1 MILLHLLI
9 LFSSTSNLTSAYSL
23 AFTVTF
29 SHITFHLCSTMYNLN
44 IALLLPY
51 CPSIDQPCTPDVLV
65 NNGVTQEQIDKNVL
79 SIAELWLSP
88 SQRETVYQARFTNR
102 VPYSVGKSLDSR
114 QNSEFLGV
122 KIMRDNKCQSFEW
135 FLKEI
140 YPGLASDKEDVEI
153 GYKNHL
159 SSNYLERALGP
170 ILSQYE
176 KRENDVSVNADM
188 IAVLKKRER
197 KADEMTFKNQ
207 KMKAIPP
214 EVKEIVYT
222 PTERHANLVRETL
235 VCMDM
240 PKGKPTD
247 KYSPCEAALR
257 SDPNACQSDKATMM
271 FKCPQSC
278 NLCGTDGKIC
288 FDFYEKKCPIWK
300 EDGQCVS
307 QEVELTLTC
316 RKTCGFCTPA
326 EAPYAAGV
334 SQKKKS
340 RRRAIVKAEEHEEVV
355 EVADVKAEEEVEVE
369 DKKEDKEEVTEKV
382 KVEEKEEEKK
392 EEADVK
398 EVENHNKIPDVGK
411 EDLGHNV
418 PPVIEDVAEE
428 ESLSDEE
435 KALALITTKHV
446 VDPFV
451 AQEQFKN
458 GLLPDPPTD
467 KIPACSLND
476 KSHGKLLAY
485 MNLATIETEKKTPRV
500 LCGIYTMEKNHP
512 GNVQATR
519 ETWGKRCDGFIAFST
534 VTDNN
539 IPSVN
544 ILHEGDEHYDNMWQK
559 SRSIWKYIHKHYLDS
574 FDYFLLGG
582 DDMFYIVDNLKNY
595 LMSDEIVKYAE
606 ESNGI
611 FLGRRFWPGMYVDKR
626 VYVYVC
632 VCV

>member
-1 MILLHLLI
+1 M
-9 LFSSTSNLTSAYSL
+9 ST
-23 AFTVTF
+23 
-29 SHITFHLCSTMYNLN
+29 YNVP
-44 IALLLPY
+44 A
-51 CPSIDQPCTPDVLV
+51 DVLV
-65 NNGVTQEQIDKNVL
+65 NNGVTQEQVDKNVL

-102 VPYSVGKSLDSR
+102 VPYSVDKSIDSR

-122 KIMRDNKCQSFEW
+122 KIMRDDKCQSFEW

-176 KRENDVSVNADM
+176 KRENDVSVNAD
-188 IAVLKKRER
+188 IIEVLKKREK
-197 KADEMTFKNQ
+197 KADEMTFKTQ

-214 EVKEIVYT
+214 EVHEIVLT
-222 PTERHANLVRETL
+222 ASEKHADLVKETL
-235 VCMDM
+235 VCMDQ

-247 KYSPCEAALR
+247 KYSPCESTLR
-257 SDPNACQSDKATMM
+257 NDPNACQAQKATMM

-300 EDGQCVS
+300 EEGQCVS
-307 QEVELTLTC
+307 QEAELTQTC

-334 SQKKKS
+334 SRKTKPK
-340 RRRAIVKAEEHEEVV
+340 RRTIIEAKEVV
-355 EVADVKAEEEVEVE
+355 EVADGKAEEEVEVE
-369 DKKEDKEEVTEKV
+369 DNKKAKEEVTEEEKE
-382 KVEEKEEEKK
+382 VEKEEEEKKEEKKEVEKEEEKK

-398 EVENHNKIPDVGK
+398 EVENHNKIPEVGK

-418 PPVIEDVAEE
+418 QPVIEDVAEE
-428 ESLSDEE
+428 SLSEE
-435 KALALITTKHV
+435 DKALALITTSHV

-476 KSHGKLLAY
+476 KTHGKLLAY
-485 MNLATIETEKKTPRV
+485 MDLAVIETEKKTPRV
-500 LCGIYTMEKNHP
+500 LCGIYTMEKNHA

-534 VTDNN
+534 MTDNN

-544 ILHEGDEHYDNMWQK
+544 IFHEGDEHYDNMWQK

-611 FLGRRFWPGMYVDKR
+611 FLGRRFWPGMYVDQR
-626 VYVYVC
+626 VHVC
-632 VCV
+632 V